1 MKRCVRERE
10 REPGGHTDVSSRM
23 NSFDVLVFT
32 DMALG
37 PILYFGTCNH
47 VELGGILEYNISVR
61 AQTYVRALA
70 RAHPQV
76 YLSESKL
83 NSLALSFS
91 CFQWQIVLVLGSK
104 SRFTVVENNLAVQL

>member
-32 DMALG
+32 DMTLG

-47 VELGGILEYNISVR
+47 VELGGILEYNFSVR

-104 SRFTVVENNLAVQL
+104 SQFTVVENNLAVQL